1 MSIHTDFRQ
10 VSDDIWEYSEWLN
23 EMKREYRK
31 EEYEKEDAE
40 RDECFSDSDEN
51 SDNNA

>member
-23 EMKREYRK
+23 EVKREYRK
-31 EEYEKEDAE
+31 EQHEQDHVDDFNDSEGDIDDE
-40 RDECFSDSDEN
+40 RT
-51 SDNNA
+51 